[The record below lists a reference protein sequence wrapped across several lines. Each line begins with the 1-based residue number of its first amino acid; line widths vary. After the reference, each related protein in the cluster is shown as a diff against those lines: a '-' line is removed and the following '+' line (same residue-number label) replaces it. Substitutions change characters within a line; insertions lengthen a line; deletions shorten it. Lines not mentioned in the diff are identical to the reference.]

1 MTSLTSSS
9 TPAPSSG
16 ATGEAAAAAAESAQQ
31 GSLPDAPPNGLSPA
45 FWRLVRTRR
54 SIRRYGPQ
62 PIPQATLLALLEA
75 ARWAPSAHN
84 RQPWRFCVVTALE
97 SKQELSRRLG
107 ERWRQDLAADGAD
120 PKEIERRV
128 AISHARL
135 TGSPALIVPSVTME
149 EMDVYGDAQRDGAE
163 YIMAV
168 QSVALACQNLLLAA
182 QDAGL
187 AASWLC
193 APLFAPD
200 LVVAALALPEHWRP
214 QAILTLGYA
223 AEQKEKERA
232 PLAAQ
237 VVWR

>member
-1 MTSLTSSS
+1 MTSSAPTPLSTAAGPTAAAPAPPVGEDAAEQPTSLT
-9 TPAPSSG
+9 
-16 ATGEAAAAAAESAQQ
+16 
-31 GSLPDAPPNGLSPA
+31 PA

-54 SIRRYGPQ
+54 SIRRYLPQ
-62 PIPQATLLALLEA
+62 PVAEETVLGVLEA

-84 RQPWRFCVVTALE
+84 RQPWRFCVVTTAAA
-97 SKQELSRRLG
+97 KQELSRRLG
-107 ERWRQDLAADGAD
+107 ERWQQDLSADGLDTEFIAQR
-120 PKEIERRV
+120 I

-135 TGSPALIVPSVTME
+135 TASPVLIIPSLTLE
-149 EMDVYGDAQRDGAE
+149 DMDVYSDAERNHAE
-163 YIMAV
+163 FVMAV

-182 QDAGL
+182 HDAGL

-200 LVVAALALPEHWRP
+200 LVREVLALPDHWQP

-232 PLAAQ
+232 PLAAR